1 MSRTAGPAI
10 VILLVAAACTRP
22 PPVQLSI
29 EDPHPY
35 FMQLEEG
42 TRWEYW
48 KLATWNPPATGDAL
62 DTLICEVSQ
71 SYPHP
76 ENPVLLDGL
85 LASTEDAKVRRVGPG
100 GLLMVEP
107 HYLPPGGVDSVATAD
122 QLAVTVREPVY
133 RITAHPASSQ
143 GKYPHFLANSS
154 AGLIDLTSWIL
165 RRGQIPLPTYVRGDR
180 HADLLVPTT
189 GSTVGGWFGGGSGWT
204 VTARDTLITVPAGR
218 FSCIEITYETTVGWE
233 PPDSPFAY
241 REYWTEGVGLVA
253 WVDLRRVGDGI
264 WVLGRYVRGR
274 TKRDP

>member
-1 MSRTAGPAI
+1 MSRAAGVAI
-10 VILLVAAACTRP
+10 VFLVVASACTRP

-42 TRWEYW
+42 IRWEYW
-48 KLATWNPPATGDAL
+48 KLATWNPPETGEAL

-71 SYPHP
+71 SYPSP

-85 LASTEDAKVRRVGPG
+85 LASSEDADVRRAGPG
-100 GLLMVEP
+100 GLLMVQP
-107 HYLPPGGVDSVATAD
+107 HYLPPRGVDSVATAD
-122 QLAVTVREPVY
+122 ALLVTVREPVY
-133 RITAHPASSQ
+133 QIAVHAASSQ
-143 GKYPHFLANSS
+143 GKYPNFVANSS

-165 RRGQIPLPTYVRGDR
+165 RRGQMAVPTYVRGDR
-180 HADLLVPTT
+180 HADLLVPTP
-189 GSTVGGWFGGGSGWT
+189 GSTVGGWSGGGGGWA

-218 FSCIEITYETTVGWE
+218 FSCIEITYQSTVGWE
-233 PPDSPFAY
+233 PPGSPFAY

-264 WVLGRYVRGR
+264 WVLGRYLRGGG
-274 TKRDP
+274 